1 MNKIKQDDGIALV
14 SAIIMVLVFLGLGF
28 GMLAYADSQQ
38 KASSNEQQG
47 ESAYSLAEAAL
58 NAQVFQLS
66 VQWPTSVLNAQS
78 PYPSSCNAASAGAS
92 YCPDPSYLSSA
103 YPVGSSASCP
113 AGTPGDAW
121 SAGPVTNGWTTY
133 VRDAGGTSST
143 EQLFSSTVEKT
154 TPAYDASLNGF
165 VWVRAVATVNCHT
178 AVVLTKV
185 SAQYVGLSFPHSVL
199 DANGFETENHGNGS
213 GAIINALGDAPQPS
227 QILVRCNGMSN
238 QIGVDQPCT
247 YYHKPDQ
254 VSPSGQ
260 IVYTP
265 NASAQTLTAQQL
277 LSMQAQ
283 ARANGTYW
291 GPGQCPSSSM
301 SQLTGSPT
309 YVTGPCTLTFQG
321 NDPAN
326 SATSPGFLVLV
337 NGTISF
343 SGNVHFY
350 GVVYAV
356 NQQASST
363 DVVKIAGTAVVSGG
377 IVVDGNGTV
386 DAGESHQGN
395 LSYDPKAVNS
405 AKTWGGAQAT
415 PNSFRQLPTGQ

>member
-1 MNKIKQDDGIALV
+1 
-14 SAIIMVLVFLGLGF
+14 
-28 GMLAYADSQQ
+28 
-38 KASSNEQQG
+38 
-47 ESAYSLAEAAL
+47 
-58 NAQVFQLS
+58 
-66 VQWPTSVLNAQS
+66 
-78 PYPSSCNAASAGAS
+78 
-92 YCPDPSYLSSA
+92 
-103 YPVGSSASCP
+103 
-113 AGTPGDAW
+113 
-121 SAGPVTNGWTTY
+121 
-133 VRDAGGTSST
+133 
-143 EQLFSSTVEKT
+143 
-154 TPAYDASLNGF
+154 
-165 VWVRAVATVNCHT
+165 
-178 AVVLTKV
+178 
-185 SAQYVGLSFPHSVL
+185 
-199 DANGFETENHGNGS
+199 
-213 GAIINALGDAPQPS
+213 
-227 QILVRCNGMSN
+227 
-238 QIGVDQPCT
+238 
-247 YYHKPDQ
+247 
-254 VSPSGQ
+254 
-260 IVYTP
+260 
-265 NASAQTLTAQQL
+265 
-277 LSMQAQ
+277 
-283 ARANGTYW
+283 
-291 GPGQCPSSSM
+291 M